1 MEETIQSYWQVA
13 DLKRRLLKLIETT
26 PPSRRCRRIFLH
38 KKRVAVNQPVTESLP
53 EDEPILQLI
62 GQIIETN
69 RKLTSL
75 NQNELENYL
84 RYRIQNPTVTVRLL
98 KIIFQGCCDQ
108 PPLSTLL
115 RQQTIFLEDLLFNR
129 LCETFTEENWRD
141 FAQLLHNELS
151 LHTKFF
157 RDYQALLKS
166 PLELKI
172 LGYGEI
178 STVMK
183 PVDQF
188 QGRGATKW
196 IYKRMPIFPGL
207 EDVKKY
213 RKIYREYR
221 ELLTKR
227 CGLNIPAQ
235 KIWYVV
241 RPNGTVSVYALQEM
255 VNPDL
260 IGHKYIHRIGLEQGR
275 LLFRRVLD
283 EMRKVWDFNR
293 KNDRLQIGLD
303 GQISN
308 WALEDLHTADTDRQ
322 IRAPL
327 IYLDTSTP
335 LYRIDGEEQLDP
347 EIFIKNSPSFL
358 RAIIRKFFLQDVL
371 DRYYDFRLVVIDLI
385 ANLYKEGLPQ
395 FIPQLVK
402 DANQIFAEKFG
413 DLSLEPLTEKEIEK
427 YYKEDVFIWRF
438 FQTSRRIDKFIT
450 EKIKRK
456 RYEYRLP
463 GKIKR

>member
-1 MEETIQSYWQVA
+1 
-13 DLKRRLLKLIETT
+13 
-26 PPSRRCRRIFLH
+26 
-38 KKRVAVNQPVTESLP
+38 
-53 EDEPILQLI
+53 
-62 GQIIETN
+62 
-69 RKLTSL
+69 
-75 NQNELENYL
+75 
-84 RYRIQNPTVTVRLL
+84 
-98 KIIFQGCCDQ
+98 
-108 PPLSTLL
+108 L
-115 RQQTIFLEDLLFNR
+115 RQQTLFLNDLLFNR
-129 LCETFTEENWRD
+129 LCETIEEEKWAD
-141 FAQLLHNELS
+141 FAQLLRNELS

-157 RDYQALLKS
+157 RDYQALIKS

-183 PVDQF
+183 PMGKF
-188 QGRGATKW
+188 PRTGGTKW
-196 IYKRMPIFPGL
+196 IYKRMPIFPSL
-207 EDVKKY
+207 DDVKKY

-221 ELLTKR
+221 ELLTQK
-227 CGLNIPAQ
+227 CGLTVPEQ

-241 RPNGTVSVYALQEM
+241 RPNNSVSVYALQEM
-255 VNPDL
+255 VNPNL
-260 IGHKYIHRIGLEQGR
+260 IGHKLIHRLSPEQGR

-293 KNDRLQIGLD
+293 THTDIQIGLD

-308 WALEDLHTADTDRQ
+308 WALQDLKTENLDDQ
-322 IRAPL
+322 IQAPL

-335 LYRIDGEEQLDP
+335 LYRLHGEEQLDP

-371 DRYYDFRLVVIDLI
+371 DRYYDFRSVVVDLI

-395 FIPQLVK
+395 FIPQLVE
-402 DANQIFAEKFG
+402 DSNILFTEKFS
-413 DLSLEPLTEKEIEK
+413 DFNPEPLTEKEIEK
-427 YYKEDVFIWRF
+427 YYKEDAFIWRF